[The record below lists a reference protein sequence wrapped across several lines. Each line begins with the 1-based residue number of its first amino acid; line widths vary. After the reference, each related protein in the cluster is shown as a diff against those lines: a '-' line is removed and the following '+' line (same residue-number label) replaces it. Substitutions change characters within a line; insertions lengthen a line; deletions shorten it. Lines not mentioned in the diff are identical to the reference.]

1 MNPADR
7 ENTPSKAA
15 LASVMEKFPDARAKI
30 RELFLRS
37 PSFQSLCEDYRD
49 SLAAWQYWRQAA
61 SKEAPALCQSYAEL
75 LQELD
80 QEVRQ
85 YLEEEQSSGFNASQ
99 GIGDGLFHQ
108 RAATEVQAKKRAS
121 STLRLRQRHPNHGGS
136 MKNRQ
141 STLVKVLSLLVM
153 VALPLMAFSSPAL
166 AQKAQELKDAHK
178 MMADGWK
185 MYNDGQRMV
194 IKGKEMNDL
203 VAVQMG
209 FQDKM
214 VQGDK
219 IIQDGRNTQTQA
231 ATLFA
236 KGEKTFMENLKT
248 PSVAKTGLK
257 MMQDAFKIADDG
269 GKMIE
274 KGMLMN
280 NKVAE
285 GAGAIEK
292 FAQGNQV
299 INDGRTTMARGA
311 QLFMQGEALFLK
323 LK

>member
-1 MNPADR
+1 
-7 ENTPSKAA
+7 
-15 LASVMEKFPDARAKI
+15 
-30 RELFLRS
+30 
-37 PSFQSLCEDYRD
+37 
-49 SLAAWQYWRQAA
+49 
-61 SKEAPALCQSYAEL
+61 
-75 LQELD
+75 
-80 QEVRQ
+80 
-85 YLEEEQSSGFNASQ
+85 
-99 GIGDGLFHQ
+99 
-108 RAATEVQAKKRAS
+108 
-121 STLRLRQRHPNHGGS
+121 

-141 STLVKVLSLLVM
+141 GRLAKVLSLLVM

-166 AQKAQELKDAHK
+166 AQNAQELKDAHK

-194 IKGKEMNDL
+194 VKGKEMNDL

-231 ATLFA
+231 VTLFA
-236 KGEKTFMENLKT
+236 QGEKTFMENLNT

-257 MMQDAFKIADDG
+257 MMVDAFKIANDG

-274 KGMLMN
+274 KGVIMN
-280 NKVAE
+280 TKVAE

-292 FAQGNQV
+292 FKQGNQV
-299 INDGRTTMARGA
+299 IETGMNTMAGGA
-311 QLFMQGEALFLK
+311 KLFLQGETMYLK

>member
-1 MNPADR
+1 METGMTKR
-7 ENTPSKAA
+7 QGR
-15 LASVMEKFPDARAKI
+15 LAKV
-30 RELFLRS
+30 LFL
-37 PSFQSLCEDYRD
+37 LLMGT
-49 SLAAWQYWRQAA
+49 LA
-61 SKEAPALCQSYAEL
+61 
-75 LQELD
+75 
-80 QEVRQ
+80 
-85 YLEEEQSSGFNASQ
+85 
-99 GIGDGLFHQ
+99 
-108 RAATEVQAKKRAS
+108 
-121 STLRLRQRHPNHGGS
+121 
-136 MKNRQ
+136 
-141 STLVKVLSLLVM
+141 
-153 VALPLMAFSSPAL
+153 LMAFSSPAL
-166 AQKAQELKDAHK
+166 AQKAQELKEAHK

-185 MYNDGQRMV
+185 MYNDGQRMI

-203 VAVQMG
+203 VAVQGG

-236 KGEKTFMENLKT
+236 QGEKTFTENLKT

-257 MMQDAFKIADDG
+257 MMVDAFKMANDG

-274 KGMLMN
+274 KGMIMN

-299 INDGRTTMARGA
+299 IETGMNTMAGGA
-311 QLFMQGEALFLK
+311 KLFLKGETLFLK

>member
-1 MNPADR
+1 
-7 ENTPSKAA
+7 
-15 LASVMEKFPDARAKI
+15 
-30 RELFLRS
+30 
-37 PSFQSLCEDYRD
+37 
-49 SLAAWQYWRQAA
+49 
-61 SKEAPALCQSYAEL
+61 
-75 LQELD
+75 
-80 QEVRQ
+80 
-85 YLEEEQSSGFNASQ
+85 
-99 GIGDGLFHQ
+99 
-108 RAATEVQAKKRAS
+108 
-121 STLRLRQRHPNHGGS
+121 

-141 STLVKVLSLLVM
+141 SKLAKVLSLLVM

-236 KGEKTFMENLKT
+236 KGEKTFTDNMKN
-248 PSVAKTGLK
+248 PGVAKTGLK
-257 MMQDAFKIADDG
+257 MMQDAFKMADDG
-269 GKMIE
+269 GKMIG
-274 KGMLMN
+274 KGMRMN

-299 INDGRTTMARGA
+299 I
-311 QLFMQGEALFLK
+311 K
-323 LK
+323 PV

>member
-1 MNPADR
+1 MKSNSVLGKMVILGIIAAF
-7 ENTPSKAA
+7 AA
-15 LASVMEKFPDARAKI
+15 LALTTPV
-30 RELFLRS
+30 
-37 PSFQSLCEDYRD
+37 
-49 SLAAWQYWRQAA
+49 
-61 SKEAPALCQSYAEL
+61 
-75 LQELD
+75 
-80 QEVRQ
+80 
-85 YLEEEQSSGFNASQ
+85 
-99 GIGDGLFHQ
+99 
-108 RAATEVQAKKRAS
+108 
-121 STLRLRQRHPNHGGS
+121 
-136 MKNRQ
+136 
-141 STLVKVLSLLVM
+141 
-153 VALPLMAFSSPAL
+153 L
-166 AQKAQELKDAHK
+166 AQKSQELKDAHK

-194 IKGKEMNDL
+194 VKGKEMNDL

-236 KGEKTFMENLKT
+236 QGDKTFTENLKT

-257 MMQDAFKIADDG
+257 MMLDAFKMANDG

-274 KGMLMN
+274 KGVIMN

-299 INDGRTTMARGA
+299 IETGMKTMAQWA
-311 QLFMQGEALFLK
+311 QLFMQGENLFLK

>member
-1 MNPADR
+1 
-7 ENTPSKAA
+7 
-15 LASVMEKFPDARAKI
+15 
-30 RELFLRS
+30 
-37 PSFQSLCEDYRD
+37 
-49 SLAAWQYWRQAA
+49 
-61 SKEAPALCQSYAEL
+61 
-75 LQELD
+75 
-80 QEVRQ
+80 
-85 YLEEEQSSGFNASQ
+85 
-99 GIGDGLFHQ
+99 
-108 RAATEVQAKKRAS
+108 
-121 STLRLRQRHPNHGGS
+121 
-136 MKNRQ
+136 MKNRR
-141 STLVKVLSLLVM
+141 SKLAKVLSLLVM
-153 VALPLMAFSSPAL
+153 VSLPLVAFSSPAL

-236 KGEKTFMENLKT
+236 KGEKTFTENLKT

>member
-1 MNPADR
+1 M
-7 ENTPSKAA
+7 
-15 LASVMEKFPDARAKI
+15 
-30 RELFLRS
+30 
-37 PSFQSLCEDYRD
+37 
-49 SLAAWQYWRQAA
+49 
-61 SKEAPALCQSYAEL
+61 
-75 LQELD
+75 
-80 QEVRQ
+80 
-85 YLEEEQSSGFNASQ
+85 
-99 GIGDGLFHQ
+99 
-108 RAATEVQAKKRAS
+108 KKRQG
-121 STLRLRQRHPNHGGS
+121 RLAKVMS
-136 MKNRQ
+136 
-141 STLVKVLSLLVM
+141 LVVM
-153 VALPLMAFSSPAL
+153 VALAVLVFSLPAL
-166 AQKAQELKDAHK
+166 AQKDQELKDAQK
-178 MMADGWK
+178 MMSDGWK

-203 VAVQMG
+203 VAVQGG

-236 KGEKTFMENLKT
+236 QGEKTFMENLKT

-257 MMQDAFKIADDG
+257 MMVDAFKMANDG

-299 INDGRTTMARGA
+299 IETGMNTMAQGA
-311 QLFMQGEALFLK
+311 KLFLQGETMYLK

>member
-1 MNPADR
+1 MKRNGVIGKMVFLSIIGAF
-7 ENTPSKAA
+7 AA
-15 LASVMEKFPDARAKI
+15 LV
-30 RELFLRS
+30 
-37 PSFQSLCEDYRD
+37 
-49 SLAAWQYWRQAA
+49 
-61 SKEAPALCQSYAEL
+61 
-75 LQELD
+75 
-80 QEVRQ
+80 V
-85 YLEEEQSSGFNASQ
+85 
-99 GIGDGLFHQ
+99 
-108 RAATEVQAKKRAS
+108 AT
-121 STLRLRQRHPNHGGS
+121 
-136 MKNRQ
+136 
-141 STLVKVLSLLVM
+141 
-153 VALPLMAFSSPAL
+153 PAL

-214 VQGDK
+214 AQGNK

-236 KGEKTFMENLKT
+236 QGEKTFMDNLKN
-248 PSVAKTGLK
+248 PGVAKQGLK
-257 MMQDAFKIADDG
+257 MMSDAFKMANDG

-274 KGMLMN
+274 QGVIMN

-299 INDGRTTMARGA
+299 IETGMGTMAQGA
-311 QLFMQGEALFLK
+311 KLFLQGETMVLK
-323 LK
+323 NK

>member
-1 MNPADR
+1 MKRKSVFGKLFVLGIIGAF
-7 ENTPSKAA
+7 AA
-15 LASVMEKFPDARAKI
+15 LALTTPV
-30 RELFLRS
+30 
-37 PSFQSLCEDYRD
+37 
-49 SLAAWQYWRQAA
+49 
-61 SKEAPALCQSYAEL
+61 
-75 LQELD
+75 
-80 QEVRQ
+80 
-85 YLEEEQSSGFNASQ
+85 
-99 GIGDGLFHQ
+99 
-108 RAATEVQAKKRAS
+108 
-121 STLRLRQRHPNHGGS
+121 
-136 MKNRQ
+136 
-141 STLVKVLSLLVM
+141 
-153 VALPLMAFSSPAL
+153 L

-178 MMADGWK
+178 MMSDGWK

-236 KGEKTFMENLKT
+236 KGDKTFTTNMTN
-248 PSVAKTGLK
+248 PSVAKQGLK
-257 MMQDAFKIADDG
+257 MMSDAFKMADDG
-269 GKMIE
+269 GKMMGE
-274 KGMLMN
+274 GMRMN

-299 INDGRTTMARGA
+299 IETGMNTMAQGA
-311 QLFMQGEALFLK
+311 QLFIKGENIVLNK
-323 LK
+323 

>member
-1 MNPADR
+1 MKKR
-7 ENTPSKAA
+7 
-15 LASVMEKFPDARAKI
+15 
-30 RELFLRS
+30 
-37 PSFQSLCEDYRD
+37 QG
-49 SLAAWQYWRQAA
+49 SLA
-61 SKEAPALCQSYAEL
+61 
-75 LQELD
+75 
-80 QEVRQ
+80 
-85 YLEEEQSSGFNASQ
+85 
-99 GIGDGLFHQ
+99 
-108 RAATEVQAKKRAS
+108 
-121 STLRLRQRHPNHGGS
+121 
-136 MKNRQ
+136 
-141 STLVKVLSLLVM
+141 KVLSLLVM

-194 IKGKEMNDL
+194 VKGKEMNDL

-236 KGEKTFMENLKT
+236 QGEKTFMTNMT
-248 PSVAKTGLK
+248 NPGVAKQGLK
-257 MMQDAFKIADDG
+257 MMSDAFKMANDG
-269 GKMIE
+269 GKMIGE
-274 KGMLMN
+274 GMRMN
-280 NKVAE
+280 IKVAE

-292 FAQGNQV
+292 VAQGNQV
-299 INDGRTTMARGA
+299 METGMSTMAQGA
-311 QLFMQGEALFLK
+311 QLFMQGEALYLK